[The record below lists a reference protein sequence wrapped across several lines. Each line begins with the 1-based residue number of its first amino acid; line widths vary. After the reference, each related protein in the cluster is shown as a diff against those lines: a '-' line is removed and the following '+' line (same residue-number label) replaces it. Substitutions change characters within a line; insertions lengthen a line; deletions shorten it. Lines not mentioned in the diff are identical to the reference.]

1 MLTLIKSAIFLRIKD
16 RKNIIFMIFFP
27 VFLVL
32 VIGSAL
38 TNLMEDATYEL
49 TKSTIYYYS
58 EDNNDDTINFFKS
71 IMEEIKTDE
80 DTDLFEF
87 KEASTIDEGKNFVR
101 TNRDIFIVQKGGQ
114 VEFYSNDES
123 LIKPTY
129 VYGTLKS
136 ILKEKEL
143 KEIVYKIYSLNN
155 MQFEEVSFESNI
167 NEVLIE
173 KIKTPSSMDY
183 YGVAEIGLIVFYF
196 IFYPVETLRGDTKI
210 KIKDRIIGSGISN
223 FKYYFA
229 QFLGMSI
236 YSYISILISYAI
248 CNLIFDINYG
258 GIYLLPLA
266 MIPYI
271 IVINGIGTILGII
284 ALKLENLSSLIQTA
298 IIPVLVMLGG
308 GYIAMSYTDT
318 ESILSKLAYIS
329 PLTWFNKSMFRA
341 IYLDDFILLKLW
353 MLIGVG
359 SLALVVL
366 ILYYLGKRSDDNYEK
381 YSSIN

>member
-58 EDNNDDTINFFKS
+58 EDNNEDTINFFKS

-143 KEIVYKIYSLNN
+143 KEIVYTNYSLNN

-353 MLIGVG
+353 MLIGVS

>member
-1 MLTLIKSAIFLRIKD
+1 MITLIKSAIFLRIKD

-32 VIGSAL
+32 VIGSVL

-58 EDNNDDTINFFKS
+58 EDNNEDTINFFKS

-87 KEASTIDEGKNFVR
+87 KEASTIEEGKNFVR
-101 TNRDIFIVQKGGQ
+101 TNRDIFILQKGGQ

-143 KEIVYKIYSLNN
+143 KEIVYTNYSLNN

-329 PLTWFNKSMFRA
+329 PLTWFNKSMFRS

-366 ILYYLGKRSDDNYEK
+366 TLYYLGKRSDDNYEK

>member
-58 EDNNDDTINFFKS
+58 EDNNEDTINFFKS

-143 KEIVYKIYSLNN
+143 KEIVYKNYSLNN
-155 MQFEEVSFESNI
+155 MQFEEVSFDSNI

-173 KIKTPSSMDY
+173 KIKTPSSMVY
-183 YGVAEIGLIVFYF
+183 
-196 IFYPVETLRGDTKI
+196 
-210 KIKDRIIGSGISN
+210 
-223 FKYYFA
+223 
-229 QFLGMSI
+229 
-236 YSYISILISYAI
+236 
-248 CNLIFDINYG
+248 
-258 GIYLLPLA
+258 
-266 MIPYI
+266 
-271 IVINGIGTILGII
+271 
-284 ALKLENLSSLIQTA
+284 
-298 IIPVLVMLGG
+298 
-308 GYIAMSYTDT
+308 
-318 ESILSKLAYIS
+318 
-329 PLTWFNKSMFRA
+329 
-341 IYLDDFILLKLW
+341 
-353 MLIGVG
+353 
-359 SLALVVL
+359 
-366 ILYYLGKRSDDNYEK
+366 
-381 YSSIN
+381 

>member
-58 EDNNDDTINFFKS
+58 EDNNEDTINFFKS
-71 IMEEIKTDE
+71 VMEEIKTDE

-143 KEIVYKIYSLNN
+143 KEIVYKNYSLNN
-155 MQFEEVSFESNI
+155 MQFEEVSFDSNI

-196 IFYPVETLRGDTKI
+196 IFYPIETLRGDTKI